1 MLKSNETFICNY
13 KKEPELSSL
22 CGLVYKSNKNQKF
35 SRAHLIEIRR
45 HWIVDNIW
53 WNTTLP
59 STEEENSLIKNHLC
73 FKKFIDGWW

>member
-1 MLKSNETFICNY
+1 MDFF
-13 KKEPELSSL
+13 EPIFFGPNIFLTKTTQMSTTTTTIKM
-22 CGLVYKSNKNQKF
+22 GF
-35 SRAHLIEIRR
+35 DTIENNL
-45 HWIVDNIW
+45 VDNIW